1 MRLTPPKRGR
11 CINGVCAAIVAVTA
25 ACGGATTVVP
35 EVPEPEAPEPAPA
48 SPVIGTLSVVAA
60 PGANKSLGPVVVL
73 LERADRS
80 SEATAGNQVV
90 RVISTSA
97 LFDPPFTAVGAGDTV
112 VLINKGT
119 LQHRFFSPDLEAD
132 LGSEVVIP
140 VAPGGEYASV
150 DFIAEGP
157 KQIYCSLHPEETF
170 TIFVSGTPFYAVLEE
185 DGSYQIP
192 QVPDGRY
199 RLSIWSEV
207 VSGPVRQVRIDANE
221 VSVENI
227 WLDSKRLTW

>member
-1 MRLTPPKRGR
+1 VRVTLPKPGR
-11 CINGVCAAIVAVTA
+11 RIGATCTAILAVTT
-25 ACGGATTVVP
+25 ACGGAAAVVP
-35 EVPEPEAPEPAPA
+35 EVPEPEPPEPTPA
-48 SPVIGTLSVVAA
+48 SPVSGTLNVLAE
-60 PGANKSLGPVVVL
+60 PGADKPLGPVVVL
-73 LERADRS
+73 LERAGRS
-80 SEATAGNQVV
+80 EQPISGHQAV

-112 VLINKGT
+112 VLVNKGT

-132 LGSEVVIP
+132 LGSEVIIP

-150 DFIAEGP
+150 DFVAAGS
-157 KQIYCSLHPEETF
+157 KQIYCSLHPDETF

-192 QVPDGRY
+192 EVPDGRY

-207 VSGPVRQVRIDANE
+207 VSGPIRHVRIDANE